1 MMERLWE
8 RLRCPEQE
16 LRHAIAW
23 EAVSTTVNTIFGL
36 LFLVLAIVAVLL
48 QAWLWGP
55 QFWDDVGKKTRAPK
69 AWLRVHKVVGYT
81 FAIIYVF
88 MMWQMVP
95 RLWHYQFELPARTVF
110 HAVAA
115 IALGVILVTKISI
128 IRFFRH
134 FEEAM
139 PKLGFGILLCTIILS
154 VLSFPFSL
162 RAHALDRS
170 PENVRRVQRLLTELS
185 LPGADLTELSGA
197 RGLERGREVLTTRC
211 VTCHD
216 LRTIL
221 TKPRDA
227 LAWYNIVQRMA
238 EKPMVLGEP
247 IEASEIPFVTAYL
260 IALTPSLHASAKLKA
275 AVTKKQIAADEAVQS
290 LTADAPVGAVD
301 PKVAGAL
308 VEKRCTECH
317 DLDELDEHGGDDE
330 AGWVKILNKMVVEEG
345 AQVTAPEARTI
356 VSFLTSTR
364 PKVGAVR
371 AKTP

>member
-1 MMERLWE
+1 
-8 RLRCPEQE
+8 
-16 LRHAIAW
+16 
-23 EAVSTTVNTIFGL
+23 VSTTANTVLGL
-36 LFLVLAIVAVLL
+36 LFVVLAIVAVLL

-55 QFWDDVGKKTRAPK
+55 QFWDDIGKKTRAPK
-69 AWLRVHKVVGYT
+69 AWLRVHRVVGYA
-81 FAIIYVF
+81 FALIYVV

-115 IALGVILVTKISI
+115 ITVGVILVTKISI

-185 LPGADLTELSGA
+185 LAGADVTELSGA
-197 RGLERGREVLTTRC
+197 GGLERGREVLTTRC

-227 LAWYNIVQRMA
+227 HGWYDIVQRMA
-238 EKPMVLGEP
+238 EKPMVIGEP
-247 IEASEIPFVTAYL
+247 IKDSEIPFVTAYL
-260 IALTPSLHASAKLKA
+260 IALTPSLQASVKLKA
-275 AVTKKQIAADEAVQS
+275 AGTEKQVAAEHAVLS
-290 LTADAPVGAVD
+290 LTAGAPMEAVD

-317 DLDELDEHGGDDE
+317 DLDELNEHGGDDE
-330 AGWVKILNKMVVEEG
+330 AGWTKILNKMVIEEG
-345 AQVTAPEARTI
+345 AKVTAPEAHTI
-356 VSFLTSTR
+356 VNFLTATR
-364 PKVGAVR
+364 PKAGAAP

>member
-1 MMERLWE
+1 
-8 RLRCPEQE
+8 
-16 LRHAIAW
+16 
-23 EAVSTTVNTIFGL
+23 VSATFNTIFGL
-36 LFLVLAIVAVLL
+36 LFVVLAIVAVLL

-55 QFWDDVGKKTRAPK
+55 KFWDDIGKKTRAPK
-69 AWLRVHKVVGYT
+69 AWLWVHRVVGYA

-115 IALGVILVTKISI
+115 ITLGVILVTKISI
-128 IRFFRH
+128 LRFFRH

-154 VLSFPFSL
+154 VLSLPFSL

-170 PENVRRVQRLLTELS
+170 PENLRRVQRLLTELS
-185 LPGADLTELSGA
+185 LPGADVTKLSGA

-227 LAWYNIVQRMA
+227 HGWYDIVQRMA
-238 EKPMVLGEP
+238 RKPMVIGEP
-247 IEASEIPFVTAYL
+247 IEDSEIPFVTAYL

-275 AVTKKQIAADEAVQS
+275 AGTERQIAAEEAVRS
-290 LTADAPVGAVD
+290 LPGGAPVEAVD

-308 VEKRCTECH
+308 VERRCTECH
-317 DLDELDEHGGDDE
+317 DLDDLDEHGGDDE
-330 AGWVKILNKMVVEEG
+330 AGWMKILNKMVVEEG
-345 AQVTAPEARTI
+345 AKVTGLEARTI
-356 VSFLTSTR
+356 VSFLTATR
-364 PKVGAVR
+364 PKTGAGP

>member
-1 MMERLWE
+1 
-8 RLRCPEQE
+8 
-16 LRHAIAW
+16 
-23 EAVSTTVNTIFGL
+23 VSTTVNTIFGL

-55 QFWDDVGKKTRAPK
+55 QFWDDVGKKTRAPR
-69 AWLRVHKVVGYT
+69 AWLRVHRAVGYA

-95 RLWHYQFELPARTVF
+95 RLWHYQFELPARTVV
-110 HAVAA
+110 HVVAA
-115 IALGVILVTKISI
+115 ITLGVILVTKISI

-139 PKLGFGILLCTIILS
+139 PTLGFGILLCTIILS

-162 RAHALDRS
+162 RAHALNRS

-185 LPGADLTELSGA
+185 LHGADVTKLSDA

-227 LAWYNIVQRMA
+227 RGWYDIVQRMA
-238 EKPMVLGEP
+238 EKPMVIGEP
-247 IEASEIPFVTAYL
+247 IADSEIPFVTAYL
-260 IALTPSLHASAKLKA
+260 IALTPGLQASVKLKSA
-275 AVTKKQIAADEAVQS
+275 GTQKQIAADDAVQS
-290 LTADAPVGAVD
+290 LSAGAPVEAVD

-308 VEKRCTECH
+308 VQKRCTECH

-330 AGWVKILNKMVVEEG
+330 AGWRKILNKMVAEEG

-356 VSFLTSTR
+356 VSFLIATR
-364 PKVGAVR
+364 PKAAAVPP
-371 AKTP
+371 KTP